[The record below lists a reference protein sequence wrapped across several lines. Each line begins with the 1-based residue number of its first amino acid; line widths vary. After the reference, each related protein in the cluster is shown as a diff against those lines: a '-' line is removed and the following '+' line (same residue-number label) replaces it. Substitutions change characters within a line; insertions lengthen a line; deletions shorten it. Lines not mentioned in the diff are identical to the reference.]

1 MSAPAPEVVVEA
13 VAEMPPA
20 GLRQTIRRLDWR
32 FLLPDPA
39 LGRVAYLGP
48 ASDSLAAALR
58 ASGAA
63 LTVITGPLADADRA
77 AFDTVVAVD
86 PLRESLAAAA
96 DLLCPG
102 GWLYA
107 EVSGGAGRAGRIAT
121 GARGVG
127 FGEAQLHW
135 HWPDFARGTRILP
148 LDDGGALVYALL
160 KGRRDAAGMPLAAL
174 VRGLQRAGALRW
186 AARHVSLT
194 ARREGR

>member
-1 MSAPAPEVVVEA
+1 MSASAPEVVVEA

-63 LTVITGPLADADRA
+63 LAVITGPLADADRA

-107 EVSGGAGRAGRIAT
+107 EVSGGAGRSRRGRGAWASAKRSFTGTGRTSRAARASSHLTTAARWFTPCSRGGATRRGCPWRRWCAACSGRARSAGRRAT
-121 GARGVG
+121 SA
-127 FGEAQLHW
+127 
-135 HWPDFARGTRILP
+135 
-148 LDDGGALVYALL
+148 
-160 KGRRDAAGMPLAAL
+160 
-174 VRGLQRAGALRW
+174 
-186 AARHVSLT
+186 
-194 ARREGR
+194 